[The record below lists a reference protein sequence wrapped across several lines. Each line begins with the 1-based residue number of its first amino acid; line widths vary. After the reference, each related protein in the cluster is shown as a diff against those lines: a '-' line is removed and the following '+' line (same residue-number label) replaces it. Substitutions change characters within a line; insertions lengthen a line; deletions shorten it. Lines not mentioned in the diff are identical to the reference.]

1 MRLCHLSDLHLG
13 LKLHDVS
20 LLADQRK
27 ILLQILSWLEQERPD
42 AILICG
48 DVYDRSV
55 PSAEAVE
62 LFDDFLTS
70 LAGLQIPVLLI
81 SGNHDS
87 AERLQFGSKLF
98 EKSNIHIAAKYE
110 GFIPKVTLQDEL
122 GPVNFYLLPFVKPAI
137 VRYYAVLNEELT
149 KQEAE
154 DKLSSYHV
162 AVKYII
168 DKLVLNEDERNVL
181 LAHQFITGA
190 NKGGSEDIS
199 VGGLDNVGAEV
210 FAKFNYVALGH
221 IHGAQK
227 VSSERIYYSGTP
239 MKYSFAEAEQKKAL
253 TIVELGAK
261 GNLKF
266 KELALV
272 PPYDLR
278 KIKGSYAELTN
289 RKNYEGTA
297 VEDYLHITLTDDVDI
312 PDAMNKMRT
321 IYPNALTLEY
331 ERKQNQIEQ
340 TMLGAGLEQIDP
352 MELFVSFYKLQNN
365 ADIQPEQIAIMQEIF
380 ELAKK
385 N

>member
-20 LLADQRK
+20 LLEDQRQ
-27 ILLQILSWLEQERPD
+27 ILLQILDLLEQERPD
-42 AILICG
+42 AIMICG

-98 EKSNIHIAAKYE
+98 AKSNIYIAAKYE
-110 GFIPKVTLQDEL
+110 GFIPKVTLQDAS
-122 GPVNFYLLPFVKPAI
+122 GPVNFYLLPFVKPAVI
-137 VRYYAVLNEELT
+137 RYFAVLNEELT

-154 DKLSSYHV
+154 EKLSTYH
-162 AVKYII
+162 ATVKYAI
-168 DKLVLNEDERNVL
+168 DKLLLDEGERNVL

-199 VGGLDNVGAEV
+199 VGGLDNIGAEV
-210 FAKFNYVALGH
+210 FAKFDYVALGH

-227 VSSERIYYSGTP
+227 VGNEKIYYCGTP

-253 TIVELGAK
+253 TIIDLGAQ
-261 GNLKF
+261 GDLALKSI
-266 KELALV
+266 ALV
-272 PPYDLR
+272 PPHDLR

-297 VEDYLHITLTDDVDI
+297 IEDYLHITLTDEVDI
-312 PDAMNKMRT
+312 PDAMNKLRT
-321 IYPNALTLEY
+321 IYPNVLTLEY

-340 TMLGAGLEQIDP
+340 TMLGAKLEQIDP
-352 MELFVSFYKLQNN
+352 MELFASFYKLQNN
-365 ADIQPEQIAIMQEIF
+365 ADMQPEQIAIMQEIF